1 MFGGFVFVPIC
12 FMFVL
17 LSHIKKNFTM
27 NINELTANKI
37 KELRR
42 SIGFSAESV
51 ASDLGISKTAL
62 SQLENGKVEI
72 TLTRLESLSKVFNI
86 PLENFLPSGNGSQT
100 IQIANGEHS
109 QNVQHQNNNNDP
121 QLINAIQTSITA
133 LQKSLELLQEKNNL

>member
-1 MFGGFVFVPIC
+1 
-12 FMFVL
+12 
-17 LSHIKKNFTM
+17 M

-42 SIGFSAESV
+42 NIGFSAESV

-86 PLENFLPSGNGSQT
+86 PLENFLPSGNGTQT
-100 IQIANGEHS
+100 IQITHGENS
-109 QNVQHQNNNNDP
+109 PNVQHINNNDP
-121 QLINAIQTSITA
+121 QLMSAIQTSINA
-133 LQKSLELLQEKNNL
+133 LQKSLELLQEKNKL

>member
-1 MFGGFVFVPIC
+1 LELCFCSDLLYVYFVIP
-12 FMFVL
+12 
-17 LSHIKKNFTM
+17 HQKNFTM
-27 NINELTANKI
+27 NINELTAIKI

-86 PLENFLPSGNGSQT
+86 PLENFLPSGNGTQT
-100 IQIANGEHS
+100 IQITHGENS
-109 QNVQHQNNNNDP
+109 PYVQHINNNNDP
-121 QLINAIQTSITA
+121 QLINAI
-133 LQKSLELLQEKNNL
+133 NFNRNV